1 MGSLRLLPERAPLYF
16 NEVIRMHN
24 QRNAVITGAA
34 SGFGRAL
41 AVALAKR
48 GWQILAADVN
58 LEGAGETCA
67 LVKDAGGSGEPFR
80 CDVAVIDDVRRMAEY
95 VFGRWGRV
103 DLLVNNAGVAVA
115 GMVGECPVEDWQWIF
130 SVNFWGVLHGC
141 HVFVPRMKAQGG
153 GHIVNMASAAGLIS
167 LPEMPAY
174 NATKAAVISLSETL
188 KCELAA
194 DGIGVTVV
202 CPSFFRTNLLSTF
215 RCTNKFQKDFS
226 TAAIENGRMSA
237 EEIAESTIR
246 AVKKN
251 RLYVIPQ
258 FSARVQWFLKRLS
271 PSLYHGNF
279 ASMNR
284 SDRFRKLLLE
294 LARRGLT

>member
-1 MGSLRLLPERAPLYF
+1 
-16 NEVIRMHN
+16 MHH
-24 QRNAVITGAA
+24 QQNAVITGAA

-41 AVALAKR
+41 AVTLAKE
-48 GWQILAADVN
+48 GWRILAADVN
-58 LEGAGETCA
+58 LEGAVETCA
-67 LVKDAGGSGEPFR
+67 LVKDAGGSGEPFQ
-80 CDVAVIDDVRRMAEY
+80 CNVAIIDDVNRMAEY

-115 GMVGECPVEDWQWIF
+115 GKVGECPIEDWQWIF

-141 HVFVPRMKAQGG
+141 HVFVPRMKAQGS
-153 GHIVNMASAAGLIS
+153 GHIVNTASAAGFVS

-174 NATKAAVISLSETL
+174 NATKAAVISLSETMR
-188 KCELAA
+188 CELAA

-202 CPSFFRTNLLSTF
+202 CPSFFKTNLLSTF
-215 RCTNKFQKDFS
+215 RCTDKFQKDFS

-237 EEIAESTIR
+237 EEIAERTIR

-258 FSARVQWFLKRLS
+258 FSVKLQWFLKRLS
-271 PSLYHGNF
+271 PSLYYRNVS
-279 ASMNR
+279 SMNQ
-284 SDRFRKLLLE
+284 SARFRKLLLE